1 MYEEIREEGYDQYP
15 IKKDGISVQITYVHL
30 ILTYSL
36 PLPSYSL
43 NILTRLC
50 PLNSVLPTKQYA
62 HIRIASEYT
71 KSEESMTPLS
81 DQTIL
86 SIKIHIKAKG
96 NFCYLRNS
104 NGSECLFLV
113 KTPLSKMVRERLIDR
128 SSTLY

>member
-1 MYEEIREEGYDQYP
+1 MVRLGIFECMKRLGKKDYDLYP

-43 NILTRLC
+43 NILIRLY
-50 PLNSVLPTKQYA
+50 PLNSALPTKQYA

-81 DQTIL
+81 DQTTL
-86 SIKIHIKAKG
+86 SIKIQIRAKG
-96 NFCYLRNS
+96 NFR
-104 NGSECLFLV
+104 
-113 KTPLSKMVRERLIDR
+113 
-128 SSTLY
+128 